1 MRRRKIEY
9 SYTCWSSSRFEKN
22 RPPPEVQVRE
32 GRAEAKLVT
41 EI

>member
-9 SYTCWSSSRFEKN
+9 SYTCWISSRFERK

-32 GRAEAKLVT
+32 GSRRINL
-41 EI
+41 